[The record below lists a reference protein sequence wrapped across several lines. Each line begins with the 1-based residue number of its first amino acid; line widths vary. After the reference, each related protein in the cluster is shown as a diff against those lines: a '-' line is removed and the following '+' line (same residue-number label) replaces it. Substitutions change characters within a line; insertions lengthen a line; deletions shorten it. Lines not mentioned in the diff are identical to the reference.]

1 LQVYTPA
8 KDQTLLKQRG
18 FPMARLV
25 FVLLIVALFSQSDVL
40 IPITMGCESSD
51 CKPCFR
57 AGSEPGKE
65 IHNKPPDVTDIAL
78 EKTELHIPPRKDNEQ
93 KPVHTDE
100 LIVGVTVTAQDPEG
114 DTLTYNYTISG
125 GRIVGTGAKVSWN
138 LNGVLP
144 GTYTITSGVDD
155 GCGICGK
162 TMTRSITVVRD

>member
-1 LQVYTPA
+1 
-8 KDQTLLKQRG
+8 
-18 FPMARLV
+18 MARLV
-25 FVLLIVALFSQSDVL
+25 FVLLIVACFSQWDVL
-40 IPITMGCESSD
+40 IPATMGCGTRPGSSD

-78 EKTELHIPPRKDNEQ
+78 EKTELQIPPKKDNEQ
-93 KPVHTDE
+93 KSVYTDE
-100 LIVGVTVTAQDPEG
+100 LIVGVAVRAQDPEG
-114 DTLTYNYTISG
+114 DVLTYNYTISG

-144 GTYTITSGVDD
+144 GTYTITSGADD

-162 TMTRSITVVRD
+162 TMTQSITVVRD